1 MTPQS
6 NQILFL
12 CTGNYFRSRFAE
24 MLFNHL
30 AQRANLNWRAGSRG
44 LDTSMNHLLIG
55 VISPATAAAVE
66 RLGILINEHRAP
78 VECAECDLHSAQR
91 VIALKEA
98 EHRPLMSRRFPDWVD
113 RIEYWHIHDVDRS
126 PADVSLREIESR
138 IIGLIA
144 ELCAVDRPN

>member
-1 MTPQS
+1 MSSKT
-6 NQILFL
+6 NQVLFL

-30 AQRANLNWRAGSRG
+30 AQRANLNWRADSRG
-44 LDTSMNHLLIG
+44 LDTSMNHLLTG
-55 VISPATAAAVE
+55 VISPATAAAV
-66 RLGILINEHRAP
+66 RRAGILTDEHRAP
-78 VECAECDLHSAQR
+78 IECAMCDLKSAQR

-144 ELCAVDRPN
+144 ELSAVDRPN